1 MFDMNWTW
9 PQNQSFLSTKNKKES
24 LLLNMILISDVRDSK
39 KLMFKH
45 IDCQFV
51 IDRQYC
57 TEQKMG
63 VQNLGSFILQAHT
76 HTPIKTCILVC

>member
-9 PQNQSFLSTKNKKES
+9 AQNQSFLSTKNKKEA
-24 LLLNMILISDVRDSK
+24 LLLNMILTSDVRDSK

-45 IDCQFV
+45 IDRQFV

-57 TEQKMG
+57 TEQEMG
-63 VQNLGSFILQAHT
+63 VQN
-76 HTPIKTCILVC
+76 